1 MSKEIIPVY
10 DNGVSVSYNKLL
22 KSLEFQIPSGMVIAE
37 LIKWQRQNKRF
48 ILKALTELKIK
59 NAAALLNNMPKN
71 VQYTI
76 LKEGSNN
83 G

>member
-1 MSKEIIPVY
+1 
-10 DNGVSVSYNKLL
+10 
-22 KSLEFQIPSGMVIAE
+22 MVIAE